1 MRCPTAT
8 RLRHNRLMPRESQ
21 QFRYSASRAGRVGGG
36 AAGPGFFAL
45 DCVNPVNFA
54 PWWAVSRPGQ
64 GGANRVPQTQMRA
77 GIAAG
82 PHCRRCWH
90 SGIPAP
96 ELTASFR
103 RSLPFGS
110 HPSGRYSSSPLG
122 RLVLPAGQALPSCSA
137 FSPAASAVPDHMGL
151 AVAGAR
157 AAFAA
162 LPRLLPLRACFLV
175 SSFRRR
181 SLRSGLATSPS
192 DVLPRGRQGPFRTGL
207 ACCPSLRFRWSVP
220 PVLRP
225 SALPLPLCVGTPF
238 RHPEPVF
245 SACNPPFPKRASAR
259 WNWFQCIL
267 SSPVRLVNFSLLL
280 SALRLFSQA
289 SFPSRQDGCCASEVS
304 RTSSKM
310 QSYPQAAQ
318 LLVDNSASCG
328 ICFVLVL

>member
-1 MRCPTAT
+1 MCCPKAT
-8 RLRHNRLMPRESQ
+8 QLRHGPHMPHDSQ
-21 QFRYSASRAGRVGGG
+21 QFCNFTPRAGRGGG
-36 AAGPGFFAL
+36 ASRGLAVFAL
-45 DCVNPVNFA
+45 DSVNPVNLT
-54 PWWAVSRPGQ
+54 PWRAVSRPGR

-90 SGIPAP
+90 SGFPAP

-110 HPSGRYSSSPLG
+110 HPSGRYSSSPLSCP
-122 RLVLPAGQALPSCSA
+122 VLPAEQALPSCSA

-157 AAFAA
+157 ATVRA
-162 LPRLLPLRACFLV
+162 LPRFLPLRACFLV
-175 SSFRRR
+175 PSFRRR
-181 SLRSGLATSPS
+181 SLRSGLAASPS
-192 DVLPRGRQGPFRTGL
+192 DVLPRGRQGPFCSVWR
-207 ACCPSLRFRWSVP
+207 AAPRFRFRRSVP

-225 SALPLPLCVGTPF
+225 SALPLPLRVGTPF

-245 SACNPPFPKRASAR
+245 PVCNPPFPKRASAR
-259 WNWFQCIL
+259 RNRFQRIL
-267 SSPVRLVNFSLLL
+267 SSPVRLVNSSLLL
-280 SALRLFSQA
+280 SALRLFSRA
-289 SFPSRQDGCCASEVS
+289 SFPSRQDRCCASSVS

-310 QSYPQAAQ
+310 RSYPQAAQ
-318 LLVDNSASCG
+318 RLVDNSASCG

>member
-1 MRCPTAT
+1 MSRD
-8 RLRHNRLMPRESQ
+8 SQ
-21 QFRYSASRAGRVGGG
+21 QFRHFASLGGRGGG
-36 AAGPGFFAL
+36 TSRGLAVFAL

-54 PWWAVSRPGQ
+54 PWRAVSRPGR
-64 GGANRVPQTQMRA
+64 GGANRVPRTQMRA

-110 HPSGRYSSSPLG
+110 HPSGRYSSSPLS
-122 RLVLPAGQALPSCSA
+122 LPVLPARQALPSCSA

-157 AAFAA
+157 TTVRT
-162 LPRLLPLRACFLV
+162 LPRFLSLRACFLV
-175 SSFRRR
+175 PSFRRR

-207 ACCPSLRFRWSVP
+207 ACCPSLRFCWSVP
-220 PVLRP
+220 PVFRP
-225 SALPLPLCVGTPF
+225 SALPLPLHVGTPF

-245 SACNPPFPKRASAR
+245 PACNRPFPERASAR
-259 WNWFQCIL
+259 WNWFQCIR
-267 SSPVRLVNFSLLL
+267 SSPARLVSFSLLI
-280 SALRLFSQA
+280 SALRRFSQA
-289 SFPSRQDGCCASEVS
+289 SFPSRQDRCCASELS

-310 QSYPQAAQ
+310 QSYPQATQ
-318 LLVDNSASCG
+318 WLVDNSASCG